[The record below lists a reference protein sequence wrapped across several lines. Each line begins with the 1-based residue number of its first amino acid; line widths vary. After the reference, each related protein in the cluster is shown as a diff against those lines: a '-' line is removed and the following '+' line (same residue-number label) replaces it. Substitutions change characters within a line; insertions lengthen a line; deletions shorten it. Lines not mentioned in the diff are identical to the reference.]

1 MSSRNTSYANQLDRA
16 ASKRAELQRPAN
28 SNQAPS
34 PSSSKSAFDSSKS
47 QQLQAKAQ
55 KASQRTSQS
64 FGPSPDR
71 APQPRGMGE
80 LGVNWQAHI
89 KRAETLRDQENG
101 VRRGAKKPPA
111 QLLDKAK
118 RAARETRAA
127 SPSFDKSASR

>member
-1 MSSRNTSYANQLDRA
+1 MSSRNTSYAHKLDRA
-16 ASKRAELQRPAN
+16 ASKQAERQRPAN

-34 PSSSKSAFDSSKS
+34 PTSSKSAFDSSKS

-55 KASQRTSQS
+55 KASKRASQS

-80 LGVNWQAHI
+80 LGVDWQAHI
-89 KRAETLRDQENG
+89 KRAESLREQESG
-101 VRRGAKKPPA
+101 VKRGAKKPPV

-118 RAARETRAA
+118 KATRETRAA
-127 SPSFDKSASR
+127 SPSFDNSAAR